1 MKKENRLGYYLVG
14 SIFVLFVMA
23 FIGGI
28 VEVYNSNGSVTDA
41 LTSDYYRIERSRI
54 IKESKTY
61 TVTKLNY
68 EKDSVMFNDWDTYY
82 VTMKD
87 DDGKVQTI
95 KVDSTTYYSL
105 NVGDSVNYKGQPVG
119 SSGVGYGR
127 KTTK

>member
-1 MKKENRLGYYLVG
+1 MKKSSKLGYYLVG
-14 SIFVLFVMA
+14 SIGILFVIA
-23 FIGGI
+23 VIGGI
-28 VEVYNSNGSVTDA
+28 VEMYNSNGSVTDA
-41 LTSDYYRIERSRI
+41 LTSDYYRMERSRI
-54 IKESKTY
+54 VKESKTY

-105 NVGDSVNYKGQPVG
+105 EVG
-119 SSGVGYGR
+119 STVDYRGNLVNSSEE
-127 KTTK
+127 

>member
-1 MKKENRLGYYLVG
+1 MKKESRVGYYLVG
-14 SIFVLFVMA
+14 FIAILFIMSV
-23 FIGGI
+23 IGGI
-28 VEVYNSNGSVTDA
+28 VEIYNSNGSVTDA

-54 IKESKTY
+54 IKENKTY

-68 EKDSVMFNDWDTYY
+68 EKDRVMFNDWDTYY

-105 NVGDSVNYKGQPVG
+105 NVGDSVNYKGQPIG
-119 SSGVGYGR
+119 SSGE
-127 KTTK
+127 

>member
-1 MKKENRLGYYLVG
+1 MKKDSKLGYYLVG
-14 SIFVLFVMA
+14 SIALLFVVA
-23 FIGGI
+23 VIGAI
-28 VEVYNSNGSVTDA
+28 VEVYNSNGSITDA

-54 IKESKTY
+54 VKESKTY

-68 EKDSVMFNDWDTYY
+68 EKDSALSIDFDTYY

-105 NVGDSVNYKGQPVG
+105 NVGDTVNYKGQPVS
-119 SSGVGYGR
+119 SSGE
-127 KTTK
+127 